1 MKEQLDATR
10 TDHDELV
17 EKLHTMNK
25 SRHELENKLQ
35 DEHDRNKRLEDKLHQ
50 QEDILEKR
58 MQDIEESDKRINEM
72 TSQIAT
78 LEAQKLGTEK
88 AFDLS
93 KNQLNDRIKS
103 LSEVINN
110 EKETRELWIA
120 RYEDEQKNHT
130 QTNSNLL
137 QARSDMKDV
146 DLELKNAK
154 IKLNSAN
161 RQIQILQEQNL
172 KFQHQVNEAVA
183 NTENLDREL
192 NTQKE
197 ILMRME
203 MSKKEYINKLKKEL
217 DDIDKRYQHLLNENA
232 MIGEDFRSRAM
243 NNLRRAEDLQKKM
256 DNMQIDMKKKDAI
269 VDNKDMELVQM
280 ERKLEA

>member
-1 MKEQLDATR
+1 
-10 TDHDELV
+10 
-17 EKLHTMNK
+17 MNK

-58 MQDIEESDKRINEM
+58 MADIEESDKRINEM
-72 TSQIAT
+72 TNNIAT

-130 QTNSNLL
+130 QTNSTLL
-137 QARSDMKDV
+137 
-146 DLELKNAK
+146 
-154 IKLNSAN
+154 
-161 RQIQILQEQNL
+161 
-172 KFQHQVNEAVA
+172 
-183 NTENLDREL
+183 
-192 NTQKE
+192 
-197 ILMRME
+197 
-203 MSKKEYINKLKKEL
+203 
-217 DDIDKRYQHLLNENA
+217 
-232 MIGEDFRSRAM
+232 
-243 NNLRRAEDLQKKM
+243 
-256 DNMQIDMKKKDAI
+256 
-269 VDNKDMELVQM
+269 
-280 ERKLEA
+280 

>member
-1 MKEQLDATR
+1 MDVVQAANDGLVSEKKHLKLELKETKELLHVYEGKNKTLLEDLQNTTAELQTTKRDMITFTSINAEREAQIVELKREVKTQKLKAEEYEMKLGTLDIHFKKMKEQLDATR
-10 TDHDELV
+10 TDHDDLV

-58 MQDIEESDKRINEM
+58 MADIEESDKRINEM
-72 TSQIAT
+72 TNQTAT

-130 QTNSNLL
+130 LTNSTLL
-137 QARSDMKDV
+137 
-146 DLELKNAK
+146 
-154 IKLNSAN
+154 
-161 RQIQILQEQNL
+161 
-172 KFQHQVNEAVA
+172 
-183 NTENLDREL
+183 
-192 NTQKE
+192 
-197 ILMRME
+197 
-203 MSKKEYINKLKKEL
+203 
-217 DDIDKRYQHLLNENA
+217 
-232 MIGEDFRSRAM
+232 
-243 NNLRRAEDLQKKM
+243 
-256 DNMQIDMKKKDAI
+256 
-269 VDNKDMELVQM
+269 
-280 ERKLEA
+280 